1 MQRPLLALTLVAIS
15 ACGGGQVD
23 PGFYG
28 GVVEEPAEARTE
40 KANKGPQS
48 VAHRAP
54 LSFERPK
61 LVVIRAGWCPI
72 CRQVEPSVMS
82 AYEAY
87 RGKVD
92 LVVLDVSDDAKVS
105 QALAEAT
112 DQGCRS
118 FFEKYGARTPTVGI
132 FVQPEKGRL
141 VHGELSDPATTTR
154 ELENAVAQF
163 GPSSNRTAPD
173 VPPPA
178 APSPSANVPGPP
190 PDRDPPPVH

>member
-1 MQRPLLALTLVAIS
+1 MQRLLALALIATS
-15 ACGGGQVD
+15 SCGGGRVD

-28 GVVEEPAEARTE
+28 GVMEEPEGPPAAEKPAR
-40 KANKGPQS
+40 GQP
-48 VAHRAP
+48 VAARPAP
-54 LSFERPK
+54 STFERPK

-82 AYEAY
+82 AWEAY

-92 LVVLDVSDDAKVS
+92 LVVLDVSDEAKVS
-105 QALAEAT
+105 QALADAT
-112 DQGCRS
+112 EQGCRS

-163 GPSSNRTAPD
+163 GPAPSRAA
-173 VPPPA
+173 PEPPA
-178 APSPSANVPGPP
+178 TPAPGEPLPGDPP
-190 PDRDPPPVH
+190 PPPVH

>member
-1 MQRPLLALTLVAIS
+1 MQRLLPAIALATAA

-28 GVVEEPAEARTE
+28 GVTEEPAEAGADRAA
-40 KANKGPQS
+40 KSDKP
-48 VAHRAP
+48 VARSAP
-54 LSFERPK
+54 ASFARPK

-82 AYEAY
+82 AYESY

-105 QALAEAT
+105 QALADAT
-112 DQGCRS
+112 DQGVRA

-141 VHGELSDPATTTR
+141 VHGELSDPATTAR

-163 GPSSNRTAPD
+163 GPAVGGSTPDAPASAPT
-173 VPPPA
+173 PPDPGA
-178 APSPSANVPGPP
+178 APAPG
-190 PDRDPPPVH
+190 R